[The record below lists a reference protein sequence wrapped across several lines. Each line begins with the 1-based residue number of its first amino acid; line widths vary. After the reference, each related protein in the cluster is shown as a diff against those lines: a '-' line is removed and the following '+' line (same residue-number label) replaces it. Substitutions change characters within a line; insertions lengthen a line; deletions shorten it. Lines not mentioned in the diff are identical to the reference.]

1 VIGRWLEDRAR
12 NTPSRVAIDDDG
24 SLVTYAELDAGAN
37 AFAGAFAE
45 AGLRRGDRVA
55 TLTGNSPEHV
65 MVLFACARL
74 GLILLPLSWRLS
86 PAELRYQLHD
96 ADPALFLVEDA
107 YEETG
112 AATGHAFE
120 RLALEAGVRPR
131 DLSAE
136 DVSGEDGLLLIYT
149 SGTTGKPKGALLT
162 HANCFWTN
170 ISFDAATGV
179 HGDDVVLQLLP
190 QFHVGGWNVQSL
202 LAWLKGATVLL
213 ERQFDAGRVLR
224 LIEEKRVTTMMGVPP
239 IYLFLAQHPQF
250 AQADLSSLERV
261 VVGGA
266 PMPESLLETWA
277 ARGTAI
283 VQGYGLT
290 EAAPNVLCLS
300 PEDAVRKLG
309 YAGKPYP
316 FVDVRLGDDD
326 ELQVRGPNVFAGY
339 WRNPEA
345 TREAFTSDGWL
356 RTGDVAERDAEGCY
370 RIKGRLKDM
379 YISGGENVYPAEVE
393 AVLHEHPH
401 VVDAAVVGLPDERWG
416 EVGVAFVVVAGGA
429 TEEELIEW
437 CAARLARFKVPT
449 SVRFVAEVPRNSLGK
464 IQKQEL
470 TELTEV
476 GR

>member
-1 VIGRWLEDRAR
+1 VIVGRWLADRAR
-12 NTPSRVAIDDDG
+12 STPSRAAIDYG
-24 SLVTYAELDAGAN
+24 GRVLTYAELAAGAD
-37 AFAGAFAE
+37 AFAAAFAE

-65 MVLFACARL
+65 MVLFACAQL
-74 GLILLPLSWRLS
+74 GLILLPLSGRLAA
-86 PAELRYQLHD
+86 PELQYQLDD
-96 ADPALFLVEDA
+96 AEPSLCLVEDEYRELA
-107 YEETG
+107 D
-112 AATGHAFE
+112 ATGHSWEPLEQPLPA
-120 RLALEAGVRPR
+120 RALT
-131 DLSAE
+131 
-136 DVSGEDGLLLIYT
+136 DVSVGADDGLLLIYT

-170 ISFDAATGV
+170 MSFDATTGV
-179 HGDDVVLQLLP
+179 HGDDVVLQVLP

-202 LAWLKGATVLL
+202 LAWLKGATVIL
-213 ERQFDAGRVLR
+213 ERQFEAERVLR
-224 LIEEKRVTTMMGVPP
+224 LVAEKRVTTMMGVPP
-239 IYLFLAQHPQF
+239 IYLLLTQHPRF
-250 AQADLSSLERV
+250 ADADLSSLDRV

-290 EAAPNVLCLS
+290 EAAPNVLCLP

-309 YAGKPYP
+309 SAGKPYP
-316 FVDVRLGDDD
+316 FVDVRLGDEQ

-345 TREAFTSDGWL
+345 TRDAFTADGWL
-356 RTGDVAERDAEGCY
+356 RTGDVAEADDEGYY

-393 AVLHEHPH
+393 AVLHEHPNVH
-401 VVDAAVVGLPDERWG
+401 DAAVVGVPHERWG
-416 EVGVAFVVVAGGA
+416 EVGVAFVVCQGA
-429 TEEELIEW
+429 TEDELIDW

-464 IQKQEL
+464 IQKQGL
-470 TELTEV
+470 MAV
-476 GR
+476 IAG